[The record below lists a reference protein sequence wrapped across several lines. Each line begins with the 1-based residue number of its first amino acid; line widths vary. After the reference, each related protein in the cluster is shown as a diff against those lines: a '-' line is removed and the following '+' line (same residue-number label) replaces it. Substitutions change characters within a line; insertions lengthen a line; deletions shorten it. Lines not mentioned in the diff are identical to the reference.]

1 MPGRAGEEAAM
12 PEVTAGR
19 PPQRVSGWAIGF
31 TSFAG
36 FLMIVGGI
44 FHVMIGL
51 AGLANNPVFVTSQN
65 YIFKFNL
72 TTWGWAHLI
81 VGILVLAAGFAVF
94 SGAVWART
102 VGVIIAGISMIAN
115 FAFLPYYPLWAIL
128 IIALDIGVIWALT
141 AHGRDIAAGD
151 TY

>member
-1 MPGRAGEEAAM
+1 M

-19 PPQRVSGWAIGF
+19 PPREVSGWAIGF

-44 FHVMIGL
+44 FHAIIGLVGL
-51 AGLANNPVFVTSQN
+51 AGNPLFVTTPN
-65 YIFKFNL
+65 YIFKFDL
-72 TTWGWAHLI
+72 TSWGWAHLL
-81 VGILVLAAGFAVF
+81 VGIIVAAAGFAVF

-102 VGVIIAGISMIAN
+102 VGVIVAAISLIAN

-141 AHGRDIAAGD
+141 AHGRDIVAEER
-151 TY
+151 Y

>member
-1 MPGRAGEEAAM
+1 M

-19 PPQRVSGWAIGF
+19 PPHEVSGWAIGF

-44 FHVMIGL
+44 FHLIVGF
-51 AGLANNPVFVTSQN
+51 AGIANNAVFVAAPN

-72 TTWGWAHLI
+72 TTWGWAHLF
-81 VGILVLAAGFAVF
+81 VGILVAAAGFAVF

-102 VGVIIAGISMIAN
+102 VGVIIAGISLIAN

-141 AHGRDIAAGD
+141 AHGRDIVSEED
-151 TY
+151 Y